1 LEQLKTLSTPSI
13 KSVRGRGLWI
23 GVDLDPSQKTGREV
37 CESLMEKGI
46 LSKETHHTVVRFAP
60 PLMITRS
67 EVDYALEIIKEVF
80 AA

>member
-1 LEQLKTLSTPSI
+1 MK
-13 KSVRGRGLWI
+13 
-23 GVDLDPSQKTGREV
+23 
-37 CESLMEKGI
+37 KGI

-60 PLMITRS
+60 PLMITKS